1 MTADELLTT
10 ARYHH
15 DCAVQNAALRCGD
28 PIIDRYKTE
37 AIGEHADRRDHALDQ
52 LRALGLTD
60 CNPMLIRA
68 GVDRDGIISAAIAA
82 LVVAANAAAV
92 RRMMGDAA

>member
-10 ARYHH
+10 AHYHH

-28 PIIDRYKTE
+28 AMIDKYKTE
-37 AIGEHADRRDHALDQ
+37 AIGYHADRRDHALDQ
-52 LRALGLTD
+52 LRARGLTD
-60 CNPMLIRA
+60 CNPMLIRTGA
-68 GVDRDGIISAAIAA
+68 DRDGIISAAIAA
-82 LVVAANAAAV
+82 MVVAANAAAV